1 MKKLLFIF
9 ALMFGAIFVSCGN
22 SGSSTNQSDSTKVDT
37 AVVDSVVADTVP
49 GDSIAL
55 DTLNA

>member
-9 ALMFGAIFVSCGN
+9 ALMFGAVFASCGN
-22 SGSSTNQSDSTKVDT
+22 SGNFSNQNDSTAVDT
-37 AVVDSVVADTVP
+37 AVVDSVVTDTVP